1 MLMSMAT
8 VVCRVDLSCYPS
20 CVICRVIHFH
30 VSANELMRKWLI
42 RLCDTLYNYDGYNK
56 VAYLEAAVLN
66 GQISD
71 FLDDNTE

>member
-1 MLMSMAT
+1 PRGGGRSITSGSPGLQE
-8 VVCRVDLSCYPS
+8 
-20 CVICRVIHFH
+20 F
-30 VSANELMRKWLI
+30 VSPLEK
-42 RLCDTLYNYDGYNK
+42 TLYNYDGYNK